1 MLMLI
6 LNLNLFW
13 LWTTNEKLINLSFVV
28 IMYLLFVAMS
38 VCVQSHV
45 MNGTCIYCI
54 WIRNILQW
62 NLSKI

>member
-1 MLMLI
+1 MLI

-54 WIRNILQW
+54 
-62 NLSKI
+62 